1 MRIFCLIFSFLWL
14 TTATAQN
21 FSPVK
26 ASKGMV
32 VTAEA
37 QASKIGVQILK
48 KGGNAVDAAVAVG
61 FALAVTYPNAGNI
74 GGGGFMIIR
83 TPQNQ
88 IFALDYREKAPLKA
102 TANMYLD
109 DEGNVI
115 PNASLIGYQASG
127 VPGTVRGL
135 WQAHQRFGKLKW
147 KDLLKPAI
155 RLAEK
160 GFTLN
165 AYQAALLNAFR
176 EKFEAFAASK
186 KLFVAPNGA
195 FKEGNRLVQKDL
207 AKTLKRIAQN
217 GAAEFYQGKTARL
230 LAADMR
236 AHGGL
241 ISLQDLAEYQAI
253 WREPVHIVYRN
264 YHVYSMPL
272 PSSGGVVLGEILN
285 TLQTF
290 NPASLGLNSAHYIQL
305 LTEIER
311 HAYRDRAVYLG
322 DADFVSV
329 PVKKLLSQA
338 YADSIRAKLSL
349 LQAGHSNP
357 QHLIPA
363 QESQQTTH
371 FSIVDEQGW
380 AVSNTYTLNGN
391 YGSGVVIEGT
401 GILMNNEMDDFSI
414 KPGHP
419 NMFGLVG
426 SQANA
431 IAPGKRMLS
440 SMTPTIVLKND
451 SLFLVLGS
459 PGGST
464 IITSV
469 AQVLINVIDF
479 KLNLRRAIEAPRF
492 HHQWL
497 PDEIFLENFGFSRDT
512 IHNLQAAGYR
522 ISFVNKL
529 GLVQG
534 ILLRDGVLCGW
545 SDPRGAGLAIGY

>member
-26 ASKGMV
+26 ASRGMV

-109 DEGNVI
+109 DQGNVI

-165 AYQAALLNAFR
+165 AYQAALLNAFH

-195 FKEGNRLVQKDL
+195 FKEGDRLVQKDL

-230 LAADMR
+230 LAADMQ

-253 WREPVHIVYRN
+253 WREPIHIVYRN

-469 AQVLINVIDF
+469 TQVLINVIDF